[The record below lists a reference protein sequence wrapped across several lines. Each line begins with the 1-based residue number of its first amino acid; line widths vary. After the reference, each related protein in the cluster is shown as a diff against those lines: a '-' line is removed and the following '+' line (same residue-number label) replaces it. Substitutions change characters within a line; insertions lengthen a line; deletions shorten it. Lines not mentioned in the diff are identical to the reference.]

1 MASSVDADEYK
12 KARSELEKYMLT
24 EIFPTT
30 TMSDPH
36 YFPPHITDLFFR
48 FLERGKGDTSVILG
62 FASCLEGKDSTGSLF
77 SATIAA
83 ARRRAAAIGATIKNW
98 MSRFVS
104 NHRDDVSYAI
114 MVANQPVMETE

>member
-1 MASSVDADEYK
+1 MASSVDADGYK
-12 KARSELEKYMLT
+12 KACSELKKYMLT
-24 EIFPTT
+24 EIFPAT

-36 YFPPHITDLFFR
+36 YFPPHIINLFFR

-62 FASCLEGKDSTGSLF
+62 IANCLEGKDSTGSLF
-77 SATIAA
+77 PVKIAA
-83 ARRRAAAIGATIKNW
+83 ARRQSLGATIKTW

-104 NHRDDVSYAI
+104 NHRDEVSYAI